1 MVAANGRQNGFGI
14 IKSVPVK
21 ISTFIF
27 CAVFLAACG
36 QKGPLFL
43 PGSPSTISSP
53 VPAQQPAEEAEEES
67 TEQTDNIE

>member
-1 MVAANGRQNGFGI
+1 MCCRDGLGV

-21 ISTFIF
+21 IFTLVF

-53 VPAQQPAEEAEEES
+53 VPGQQQAPVEEAEEKS
-67 TEQTDNIE
+67 KEQTDNSD